1 MSKIKYVIWDILLPE
16 NSYLS
21 EIQMFILTLYSSIQ
35 FIQILH
41 TYSYGT

>member
-1 MSKIKYVIWDILLPE
+1 MSKTKYAIWDILLPE

-21 EIQMFILTLYSSIQ
+21 EIQMFTLILYSSIQ
-35 FIQILH
+35 VIQILH